1 MCEEKKNLYR
11 EIRSFKRWA
20 EKYYPD
26 RDEENDNGE
35 WEIGTDN
42 HFDEMVDA
50 ALKVIENINSSD
62 AGEDLIEALLFSIAR
77 DNECERLA
85 DELRNH
91 EDWFELLAGKSLGTK
106 YINAQWQLAK
116 RVGEFE
122 NCKEL
127 IYKFIESDNEYT
139 SRMSLQALAEIDPER
154 AEEYAINFWN
164 RGKYPEGSYEDEYQ
178 KIMALHVLY
187 SIGSDKLAEYREKA
201 LVSPYKWLKANAEQM
216 VCFAKQH
223 K

>member
-1 MCEEKKNLYR
+1 MREEEKNLYR

-62 AGEDLIEALLFSIAR
+62 ASEDLIEALLFSIAR

-91 EDWFELLAGKSLGTK
+91 KDWFELLAGKSLGTK

-139 SRMSLQALAEIDPER
+139 SRMSLQALAEIDPKR
-154 AEEYAINFWN
+154 AEEYAISFWN

-201 LVSPYKWLKANAEQM
+201 LVSPYKWLKTNAEQM
-216 VCFAKQH
+216 VYFVKV
-223 K
+223 

>member
-1 MCEEKKNLYR
+1 MSGVWNLGNHKRMREEEKNLYG

-62 AGEDLIEALLFSIAR
+62 AGEDLIEAL
-77 DNECERLA
+77 
-85 DELRNH
+85 
-91 EDWFELLAGKSLGTK
+91 
-106 YINAQWQLAK
+106 
-116 RVGEFE
+116 
-122 NCKEL
+122 
-127 IYKFIESDNEYT
+127 
-139 SRMSLQALAEIDPER
+139 
-154 AEEYAINFWN
+154 
-164 RGKYPEGSYEDEYQ
+164 
-178 KIMALHVLY
+178 HVLY